1 LNAGAICTITVT
13 FSPTTNGAK
22 TGTVT
27 ITANRGRERL
37 AGGSH
42 GHGCSGGGRSDL
54 DADLAQLGNATRGCT
69 LACPAQVFTLTNTGN
84 VPLTGITQGTISG
97 TNAADFP
104 VFRLTSTCGPA
115 TGGQLAGQTNLAP
128 GSMCV
133 MTVRFAPPTG
143 DTTGAK
149 GPATLSVT
157 DAAGTQTSTPLAG
170 NAQ

>member
-1 LNAGAICTITVT
+1 VAVSG
-13 FSPTTNGAK
+13 SPVGL
-22 TGTVT
+22 TGTGVAAVVAAT
-27 ITANRGRERL
+27 LTPTSRNF
-37 AGGSH
+37 
-42 GHGCSGGGRSDL
+42 
-54 DADLAQLGNATRGCT
+54 GNATRGCT

-115 TGGQLAGQTNLAP
+115 TGGQLAGQTTLAP

-133 MTVRFAPPTG
+133 ITVRFAPPTG

-149 GPATLSVT
+149 GPATLSVPMPRGPRHRRRWQAT
-157 DAAGTQTSTPLAG
+157 RSDGGPLLRESPMLPAD
-170 NAQ
+170 